1 MPWPQRIRAVIF
13 DLDGTLVESEL
24 DYQTMKREM
33 RLPLDQPILESLAEV
48 SDPAHRAL
56 CDEVLA
62 RHERA
67 GSERAEWIAGA
78 EQLLQQLDAWSLPL
92 GIVTRNSRPA
102 TELVLGRLSCPIRDV
117 MTRDD
122 APHKPDPTAIL
133 KLCDRWEIAPSE
145 CVMVGDYLFDLRAG
159 RAAACGTV
167 LFSRGEPP
175 AYAHEADHV
184 IADLLDL
191 LALVQPQRGE

>member
-1 MPWPQRIRAVIF
+1 M
-13 DLDGTLVESEL
+13 DGTLVESEL
-24 DYQTMKREM
+24 DYVAMKREM
-33 RLPLDQPILESLAEV
+33 HLPPDQPILESLAHV
-48 SDPAHRAL
+48 TDPAHRAR

-62 RHERA
+62 RHERE

-78 EQLLQQLDAWSLPL
+78 EQLLGQLGAWKLPL

-102 TELVLGRLSCPIRDV
+102 TELVLGRLGCPIRDV

-133 KLCDRWEIAPSE
+133 KLCERWDVAPSE
-145 CVMVGDYLFDLRAG
+145 CVMVGDYLFDLLAG
-159 RAAACGTV
+159 RAAECGTV

-175 AYAHEADHV
+175 DYAHEADHV
-184 IADLLDL
+184 IADLIDL
-191 LALVQPQRGE
+191 LALVQPQCGR